1 MFRPPESADFQV
13 VCEVSANKGLT
24 DPQFREQLDSALRHA
39 VNEHEEAGVSV
50 TYVFLAR
57 NLREP
62 GSDEHVR
69 KVYRDFLKQHPK
81 ALRLW
86 GPIRFVL
93 MEAAEFATVLKRLYY
108 EEVLSFRR
116 DLLAATLDDLHEAT
130 WNEKVPKEHDWMTER
145 MYATIF
151 QGSQMAASMFP
162 GPRSPILGDGQTKSV

>member
-1 MFRPPESADFQV
+1 MVKAGGGEPDIVFRPPESADFQV

-93 MEAAEFATVLKRLYY
+93 MEAAEFATGAEAVVL
-108 EEVLSFRR
+108 RR
-116 DLLAATLDDLHEAT
+116 
-130 WNEKVPKEHDWMTER
+130 
-145 MYATIF
+145 
-151 QGSQMAASMFP
+151 
-162 GPRSPILGDGQTKSV
+162 GPVVSARPVGRDSRRPS